1 MGGFSHAERV
11 RRISRWPGE
20 VAAMRKR
27 RSTVPRERG
36 RRLSPSIARTCAGA
50 CLALAVFAAPSFAH
64 TYRTEDGDSLEW
76 IARQNG
82 LSAESLARANGLPVD
97 APLQVAVDIEVPA
110 APAAPAT
117 PADSATPVPWV
128 VPVTG
133 PRGAAF
139 LTPAAAQSLE
149 ALRRRSV
156 DELGVDLYPEGPLS
170 GFRTY
175 AQQVALYRKAQ
186 TGEGAEAAP
195 PGTSYHERGIALDLA
210 EPAMRDAVDRFG
222 GEFGWR
228 KVDAPGEWWHVSYV
242 GR

>member
-1 MGGFSHAERV
+1 ML
-11 RRISRWPGE
+11 
-20 VAAMRKR
+20 KR
-27 RSTVPRERG
+27 QSTVPRECEG
-36 RRLSPSIARTCAGA
+36 TPSRSLARTCVGA

-64 TYRTEDGDSLEW
+64 TYRTEHGDSLEW

-97 APLQVAVDIEVPA
+97 APLQVGVDIEVPA
-110 APAAPAT
+110 APAPPVTA
-117 PADSATPVPWV
+117 ADRAAPVPWV

-133 PRGAAF
+133 PQGTAF

-149 ALRRRSV
+149 ALRRKSV
-156 DELGVDLYPEGPLS
+156 DELGVDLYPEGSLS

-175 AQQVALYRKAQ
+175 AQQLGLYRKAQ
-186 TGEGAEAAP
+186 TGVGAEAAP
-195 PGTSYHERGIALDLA
+195 PGTSQHERGIALDLA